1 MTITRVIRDGVE
13 FFTIDA
19 TGESGMSQTGLANL
33 CGVSHQAINK
43 TLRNLVATNGEET
56 PLKTRLGAKVW
67 LQPRGLSS
75 IERTKITSL
84 SIVNANACAA
94 IVEHYAFESK
104 YKTQEALFAYRK
116 FGSMG
121 ITAWIQEITEWH
133 GNPTPRNGIV
143 IDFTSLDT
151 LLTTKFDASALRL
164 YLYFQKAIRNRHTP
178 TIEETLKATNISR
191 STYNTATAKLEPYQL
206 LPEWSKVQRRNQP
219 ERAVRD
225 RLQTQLGGQTEAPT
239 PWGPVDLLT
248 ATEIIEVKALHLWKE
263 AFGHLILKSK
273 FFPNHTKRLHLY
285 APNDLNLKKVI
296 EECQEFNI
304 KVTFE
309 ETPKEEQ
316 KPRTKNRNLST
327 AQPKTATN
335 LTPT

>member
-19 TGESGMSQTGLANL
+19 TGESGMSESGLARL
-33 CGVSHQAINK
+33 CGVSQQAINK
-43 TLRNLVATNGEET
+43 ILRNIASTQSEDSA
-56 PLKTRLGAKVW
+56 LKAKLGGKVW
-67 LQPRGLSS
+67 LQPRGLSP
-75 IERTKITSL
+75 IERTKITHL
-84 SIVNANACAA
+84 SIVNADACAA
-94 IVEHYAFESK
+94 VVEHYAFESK
-104 YKTQEALFAYRK
+104 YKTPEAIFAYRK
-116 FGSMG
+116 FARSG
-121 ITAWIQEITEWH
+121 INGWIQEMTEWH

-248 ATEIIEVKALHLWKE
+248 ASEIIEVKALHLWKE

-285 APNDLNLKKVI
+285 APNNLNLKKVI
-296 EECQEFNI
+296 EECQEFDI

-309 ETPKEEQ
+309 ETEKEET
-316 KPRTKNRNLST
+316 KPRNRAKNRPI
-327 AQPKTATN
+327 AQPQTAISP
-335 LTPT
+335 TPT

>member
-1 MTITRVIRDGVE
+1 MTGV
-13 FFTIDA
+13 
-19 TGESGMSQTGLANL
+19 QTCALPI
-33 CGVSHQAINK
+33 S
-43 TLRNLVATNGEET
+43 LRNLLPTYGEEN
-56 PLKTRLGAKVW
+56 PLKTKLDGKIW

-75 IERTKITSL
+75 IERTKITRL
-84 SIVNANACAA
+84 SIVRASACAA
-94 IVEHYAFESK
+94 IIEHYAFESK
-104 YKTQEALFAYRK
+104 YKTPEAIFAYRK
-116 FGSMG
+116 FGAMG
-121 ITAWIQEITEWH
+121 INAWIQEMTEWH

-178 TIEETLKATNISR
+178 TIEETLKAANISR

-225 RLQTQLGGQTEAPT
+225 RLQAQLGGQTEAPT

-285 APNDLNLKKVI
+285 APNDLNLKKVT
-296 EECQEFNI
+296 EECQEFDI

-309 ETPKEEQ
+309 ETLKEEVKPKE
-316 KPRTKNRNLST
+316 KAKNRST
-327 AQPKTATN
+327 IQAQKASLP
-335 LTPT
+335 TPT

>member
-13 FFTIDA
+13 FFTIDE
-19 TGESGMSQTGLANL
+19 TGESGMSESGLARL
-33 CGVSHQAINK
+33 CGVSTPAIVQI
-43 TLRNLVATNGEET
+43 LRNLPSTSDHQ
-56 PLKTRLGAKVW
+56 KTLEDDRSKGIRFKLHKNQITSRGQNADIVLVRAIACAKV
-67 LQPRGLSS
+67 
-75 IERTKITSL
+75 IEY
-84 SIVNANACAA
+84 
-94 IVEHYAFESK
+94 YAFDSK
-104 YKTQEALFAYRK
+104 RKTEEALFAYRK
-116 FGSMG
+116 FATIG
-121 ITAWIQEITEWH
+121 INAWIQEMTEWH

-248 ATEIIEVKALHLWKE
+248 ASEIIEVKALHLWKE

-309 ETPKEEQ
+309 ETPKEKQ

-327 AQPKTATN
+327 AQPKTAIN

>member
-43 TLRNLVATNGEET
+43 ILRNLVATNGEESA
-56 PLKTRLGAKVW
+56 LKTRLDGKVW
-67 LQPRGLSS
+67 LQPKGLSS
-75 IERTKITSL
+75 IERSKITNL
-84 SIVNANACAA
+84 SIVRASACAS
-94 IVEHYAFESK
+94 IIEHYAFESK

-116 FGSMG
+116 FGAMG
-121 ITAWIQEITEWH
+121 ITAWIQEMTEWH

-178 TIEETLKATNISR
+178 TIEETLKAANISR

-225 RLQTQLGGQTEAPT
+225 RLQAQLGGQTEAPT

-248 ATEIIEVKALHLWKE
+248 ETEIIEVKALHLWKE

-296 EECQEFNI
+296 EECQEFDI
-304 KVTFE
+304 QVTFE
-309 ETPKEEQ
+309 EAQKEEQ
-316 KPRTKNRNLST
+316 KPRIRNKNLSANQAQKIT
-327 AQPKTATN
+327 AQI
-335 LTPT
+335 PT

>member
-13 FFTIDA
+13 FFTIDE
-19 TGESGMSQTGLANL
+19 TGESGMSEIGLANL
-33 CGVSHQAINK
+33 CGISQQAVNK
-43 TLRNLVATNGEET
+43 MLRSLATTNSEKNS
-56 PLKTRLGAKVW
+56 LKSRLGGKVW

-75 IERTKITSL
+75 IERSKITNL
-84 SIVNANACAA
+84 SIVRASACAA
-94 IVEHYAFESK
+94 VIEHYAFESK
-104 YKTQEALFAYRK
+104 YKTPEAIFAYRK
-116 FGSMG
+116 FAEMG
-121 ITAWIQEITEWH
+121 ISAWIQEMTEWH

-248 ATEIIEVKALHLWKE
+248 TTDIIEVKALHLWKE

-296 EECQEFNI
+296 EECQEFDI

-316 KPRTKNRNLST
+316 KPRTKNRKLSLVQSNST
-327 AQPKTATN
+327 QSP
-335 LTPT
+335 TPT

>member
-13 FFTIDA
+13 FFTIDE
-19 TGESGMSQTGLANL
+19 TGESGMSEIGLANL
-33 CGVSHQAINK
+33 CGISQQAVNK
-43 TLRNLVATNGEET
+43 MLRSLATTNSEQN
-56 PLKTRLGAKVW
+56 PLKSRLGGKVW
-67 LQPRGLSS
+67 LQPRGISS
-75 IERTKITSL
+75 IERSKITNL
-84 SIVNANACAA
+84 SIVNAKACAA
-94 IVEHYAFESK
+94 VIEHYAFESK
-104 YKTQEALFAYRK
+104 YKTPEAIFAYRK
-116 FGSMG
+116 FAELG
-121 ITAWIQEITEWH
+121 INAWIQEMTEWH

-327 AQPKTATN
+327 AQPKIATN